1 MQVQLAVLHSLTAS
15 VAQLS
20 DAAMEFLLQKVLMV
34 LTLVHRRPSGSPVPA
49 QLQAL
54 AQACFLALRAADTCE
69 VCLSTVTLPHAL
81 AFKTGLLP
89 GPAGC

>member
-1 MQVQLAVLHSLTAS
+1 MLHSLTGS

-34 LTLVHRRPSGSPVPA
+34 LTLVHRRPSGTPVPA

-69 VCLSTVTLPHAL
+69 VCFL
-81 AFKTGLLP
+81 APSCCPCLACETQACSPQL
-89 GPAGC
+89 

>member
-1 MQVQLAVLHSLTAS
+1 
-15 VAQLS
+15 
-20 DAAMEFLLQKVLMV
+20 MEFLLQKVLMV

-69 VCLSTVTLPHAL
+69 VCLSTVMTQHPTYAYMLKL
-81 AFKTGLLP
+81 WRSDIIDAF
-89 GPAGC
+89 

>member
-1 MQVQLAVLHSLTAS
+1 MTAC

-34 LTLVHRRPSGSPVPA
+34 LTLLHRRASGSLQPA

-54 AQACFLALRAADTCE
+54 AHTCFLALRAADTCE
-69 VCLSTVTLPHAL
+69 VSLCMGCTEGDDTDMSSSHACRYRERSC
-81 AFKTGLLP
+81 ARYR
-89 GPAGC
+89 